1 MNRTSDEITFIKTGG
16 VLAPDSYSLTL
27 RSAVS
32 GFKDVAGELL
42 DGDDDGT
49 PGGDYFTSF
58 AVVGPLPRVVSL
70 PDVMRGPGQP
80 VNIPTTVAG
89 IPIRLS
95 DGAGVDSLR
104 FTLNYDPALLTISD
118 VTALPVGSMLVAN
131 LTIPGQVKVAM
142 SFPIPLASG
151 AVDILTLTAAV
162 PATAPYRAKQVLD
175 LTGVSANEGKVA
187 AVGDDAVHVVAYFGD
202 TTGNGAYSSL
212 DGQRVLR
219 QVVGLDSGF
228 AAYLLAD
235 PVVVA
240 DITGNRTVSS
250 QDATRILQEVVGFE
264 PIEIPPLA
272 GIAVTVAT
280 PGPDPYVHIPTDLSA
295 VPGSVITVPVL
306 IDDAL
311 GLEAADLRL
320 VYDPAMLEVLDVRAG
335 SASKGATV
343 VSNSATAGVVTVG
356 LALTVALPAGGGSLL
371 DIDFR
376 IKPTAALGATA
387 LNLTQV
393 SLNEDGLVLTP
404 LPIAGQD
411 PTDGLLTIRSATG
424 NTAPMATDD
433 DYTTAEDTLLSI
445 AAPGILAN
453 DSDVD
458 GNPLTASLVD
468 GPAHGTLTLS
478 AAGDFTYTPNADY
491 FGSDSFTYRA
501 NDGQLDSNLALVTL
515 TITPVNDAPVAID
528 DAYTLNEDTPLNV
541 LAAGVLSNDSDID
554 SPTLTAVVVDQPQHG
569 TLILAPDGG
578 FLYTPDTDYFGSD
591 SFSYHASDGQ
601 LDSNLALVT
610 LTITPVNDAPVAID
624 DAYTLNEDTSL
635 NVPAAGVLSNDS
647 DIDSTTLTAVVVDQP
662 QHGALTLAPDG
673 GFLYTPDADYFGAD
687 SFSYRA
693 NDGQLDSN
701 LALVTLTITPV
712 DDAPVAADDAY
723 TLNEDTP
730 LNVPA
735 PGILGNDTDIDSQ
748 TLTAVVVD
756 GPQHGAL
763 ILAPD
768 GDFLYTPDADY
779 FGSDSFSY
787 RASDGQLD
795 SKLATVSL
803 TIQPVNDAPVAV
815 DDSASTHEDTPI
827 VLNLTANDTDVD
839 NDPLSV
845 SVVGTPQHGSAVLNS
860 DGTVSYTPFANYSGD
875 DAFDYTVIDGAGG
888 QAIGTVRISVTS
900 VNSAPVAVDDAFTLD
915 EDVPLNVA
923 ASGVL
928 ANDTDIDSPTLT
940 AVVVDQ
946 PQHGALILAPDGGF
960 LYTPDADYFGADS
973 FTYRAND
980 GQLDSNLALVTL
992 TIQPVNDA
1000 PVASTTTTR

>member
-1 MNRTSDEITFIKTGG
+1 MVIADQLDPDLDWSTFALTEIGFGDHRIAIPANTQHFETTVPFHYNSQDFEVQIEVGINLAAGQVFAHFYSIDPKTSLPPDVLTGFLPPEDGTGRGMGYIAYRIDQKPGLATGTQIRNIALISFDGQPWIATNQVDPHNPAAGTDPAKEARNTIDAGAPTSAVASLQSTRTAPDFLVTWTGTDDDAGSGIASHDIYVSTDGGSYALWQDDSTATSATFSGQAGHSYAFYSVAQDNVGHIEAAPASPDASTQVVDGLAVTRAAIDTSGVSVRFNRAIEPTALNLYATETGGQGPADVTLFGATTGAVTGSLILDADLTGFRFIKTGG
-16 VLAPDSYSLTL
+16 VLPADTYTLTL
-27 RSAVS
+27 RSAAN
-32 GFKDVAGELL
+32 GFIDTVNHLL

-49 PGGDYFTSF
+49 PGGDYVTSF
-58 AVVGPLPRVVSL
+58 AVVGPLPHVISL

-80 VNIPTTVAG
+80 VNIPATVAG

-95 DGAGVDSLR
+95 DGAGVDSLQ

-187 AVGDDAVHVVAYFGD
+187 VVGDDAVHVVGYFGD

-240 DITGNRTVSS
+240 DITGNGTVSS

-320 VYDPAMLEVLDVRAG
+320 VYDPAVLEVLAVR
-335 SASKGATV
+335 KGTLSTDATV

-578 FLYTPDTDYFGSD
+578 FLYTPDPDYFGSD
-591 SFSYHASDGQ
+591 SF
-601 LDSNLALVT
+601 T
-610 LTITPVNDAPVAID
+610 
-624 DAYTLNEDTSL
+624 
-635 NVPAAGVLSNDS
+635 
-647 DIDSTTLTAVVVDQP
+647 
-662 QHGALTLAPDG
+662 
-673 GFLYTPDADYFGAD
+673 
-687 SFSYRA
+687 YRA

-712 DDAPVAADDAY
+712 DDAPVA
-723 TLNEDTP
+723 
-730 LNVPA
+730 
-735 PGILGNDTDIDSQ
+735 
-748 TLTAVVVD
+748 
-756 GPQHGAL
+756 
-763 ILAPD
+763 
-768 GDFLYTPDADY
+768 
-779 FGSDSFSY
+779 
-787 RASDGQLD
+787 
-795 SKLATVSL
+795 
-803 TIQPVNDAPVAV
+803 
-815 DDSASTHEDTPI
+815 
-827 VLNLTANDTDVD
+827 
-839 NDPLSV
+839 
-845 SVVGTPQHGSAVLNS
+845 
-860 DGTVSYTPFANYSGD
+860 
-875 DAFDYTVIDGAGG
+875 
-888 QAIGTVRISVTS
+888 
-900 VNSAPVAVDDAFTLD
+900 
-915 EDVPLNVA
+915 
-923 ASGVL
+923 
-928 ANDTDIDSPTLT
+928 
-940 AVVVDQ
+940 
-946 PQHGALILAPDGGF
+946 
-960 LYTPDADYFGADS
+960 
-973 FTYRAND
+973 
-980 GQLDSNLALVTL
+980 
-992 TIQPVNDA
+992 
-1000 PVASTTTTR
+1000 